1 MIVMEIMIFQILRIL
16 IMKMMSP
23 FYHFH
28 LAPLDFPKVS
38 CWLTNQL
45 CQILLSVYFQ
55 KVWNSLNQPLRHF
68 NQQQVKWSNNDW
80 CMQFFELLSIKKLL
94 YTFFH
99 STNIYLAPYYFGT
112 TIVFYALWYYQNNI
126 SVHKTTIFFSVC
138 ILPMFHAF
146 GLFVTSLPTLHV
158 GGKIVTLPTFEPN
171 SFLKA
176 VENTKVRSTFK
187 TSKRSWKM
195 NQNII

>member
-45 CQILLSVYFQ
+45 CQILLSVFFQ
-55 KVWNSLNQPLRHF
+55 KVWNLLNQPLRHF
-68 NQQQVKWSNNDW
+68 NQQQVKWLNNDW
-80 CMQFFELLSIKKLL
+80 CTYAILWATKHQKVTLHIFSLYKHLS
-94 YTFFH
+94 
-99 STNIYLAPYYFGT
+99 STTKI
-112 TIVFYALWYYQNNI
+112 WYYHNNI
-126 SVHKTTIFFSVC
+126 SVYKTTVFFSVC

>member
-99 STNIYLAPYYFGT
+99 STNIYLVLPKYGT
-112 TIVFYALWYYQNNI
+112 T
-126 SVHKTTIFFSVC
+126 TTTFQYTKQLFFFSVC

>member
-1 MIVMEIMIFQILRIL
+1 MEIMIFQILRIL

-55 KVWNSLNQPLRHF
+55 KVWNLLNQPLRHF

-80 CMQFFELLSIKKLL
+80 CMQFFGLLSIKKLL

-99 STNIYLAPYYFGT
+99 STNIYLVLPKYYRRISGT
-112 TIVFYALWYYQNNI
+112 
-126 SVHKTTIFFSVC
+126 VHK
-138 ILPMFHAF
+138 ILQFY
-146 GLFVTSLPTLHV
+146 L
-158 GGKIVTLPTFEPN
+158 TFLITKN
-171 SFLKA
+171 MSKFLKLYP
-176 VENTKVRSTFK
+176 
-187 TSKRSWKM
+187 
-195 NQNII
+195 

>member
-55 KVWNSLNQPLRHF
+55 KVWNLLNQPLRHF
-68 NQQQVKWSNNDW
+68 NQQQVKFWSNNDW

-99 STNIYLAPYYFGT
+99 STNIYLVLPKYGT
-112 TIVFYALWYYQNNI
+112 TTTTYQYT
-126 SVHKTTIFFSVC
+126 KQLFFFSLYIANVPCFWIVC
-138 ILPMFHAF
+138 YIITYSPCWWQNRN
-146 GLFVTSLPTLHV
+146 PTNLWAKQFFESCRKHK
-158 GGKIVTLPTFEPN
+158 GKKYV
-171 SFLKA
+171 
-176 VENTKVRSTFK
+176 
-187 TSKRSWKM
+187 
-195 NQNII
+195 

>member
-1 MIVMEIMIFQILRIL
+1 MYAIPWAT
-16 IMKMMSP
+16 K
-23 FYHFH
+23 H
-28 LAPLDFPKVS
+28 
-38 CWLTNQL
+38 
-45 CQILLSVYFQ
+45 Q
-55 KVWNSLNQPLRHF
+55 KVTLHIFSLYKH
-68 NQQQVKWSNNDW
+68 
-80 CMQFFELLSIKKLL
+80 LSSTSTTIMV
-94 YTFFH
+94 FH
-99 STNIYLAPYYFGT
+99 GDYGT
-112 TIVFYALWYYQNNI
+112 T
-126 SVHKTTIFFSVC
+126 TTTFQYTKQLFFSVC

-187 TSKRSWKM
+187 TSTKRSWKM

>member
-45 CQILLSVYFQ
+45 CQILLSVFFQ
-55 KVWNSLNQPLRHF
+55 KVWNLLNQPLRHF

-99 STNIYLAPYYFGT
+99 STNIYLVLPKYGT
-112 TIVFYALWYYQNNI
+112 T
-126 SVHKTTIFFSVC
+126 TTTFQYTKQLFFFSLYIANVSCFWIVC
-138 ILPMFHAF
+138 YIITYSPCWWQNCN
-146 GLFVTSLPTLHV
+146 PTNLWAKQFFESCRKHK
-158 GGKIVTLPTFEPN
+158 GKKYV
-171 SFLKA
+171 
-176 VENTKVRSTFK
+176 
-187 TSKRSWKM
+187 
-195 NQNII
+195 